1 MGETEGFAK
10 KLSFSRIWS
19 FYSYIAFYRRDNR
32 ENYRILVRDEASS
45 WNDAFGLVLKWY
57 GLRFV
62 TLRAIPI
69 IGLNR
74 DGVIDFLA
82 SFASFHSVLFLLSQP
97 TRQRPI
103 PPNTI
108 APGTGIGS

>member
-1 MGETEGFAK
+1 MVWVE
-10 KLSFSRIWS
+10 IC
-19 FYSYIAFYRRDNR
+19 Y
-32 ENYRILVRDEASS
+32 ASG
-45 WNDAFGLVLKWY
+45 D
-57 GLRFV
+57 
-62 TLRAIPI
+62 TH